1 MKLLWW
7 IMAAGMLLQASE
19 PGKSLTTSMPTHLQ
33 MDDRE
38 APVLIPYRGGIIL
51 KSVYSYMN
59 KTDERRGAYAFSTVA
74 NETQAPMRF
83 AIKGLDKVRDV
94 AFSGGQCVA
103 LGLRGNELKAMVL
116 AKDGSWNDLT
126 LPGVFTDEARA
137 HDDEVPQIIG
147 SRTAV
152 AILVKDLLCWREGEG
167 WLSRRLPPAPQ
178 FYKEIE
184 PWGVGSTQYLDG
196 TQFYA
201 GWDMGEW
208 GGMLA
213 VADVALPVPVWTHL
227 SGRSKA
233 DKDGIPGQSCVVAIE
248 GTGKDELWVGLGRGI
263 LKTRGLY
270 RHVPGKDW
278 ETVIEG
284 EFDEDTG
291 PLRFPVPSELTDVT
305 VDAHGKVFVLA
316 SGAGIFEVLP
326 HELRPV
332 LSFDL
337 ASPLK
342 ARKKG
347 ESNEDFVGCYPR
359 YLRIAANGEVFAS
372 VSYLGVLAFRQQK
385 GRWEGRQIMLGN
397 DR

>member
-7 IMAAGMLLQASE
+7 IMAAGMLLQAAE
-19 PGKSLTTSMPTHLQ
+19 PGKLLMTLMPTHLQ
-33 MDDRE
+33 TDGRG
-38 APVLIPYRGGIIL
+38 APVLIPYRDGVIL
-51 KSVYSYMN
+51 KSGYSYMN
-59 KTDERRGAYAFSTVA
+59 RVGQFQFDSAFSTVA
-74 NETQAPMRF
+74 NEAQAPMRF
-83 AIKGLDKVRDV
+83 TIKGLDKVRDV
-94 AFSGGQCVA
+94 AFSGGQFVA
-103 LGLRGNELKAMVL
+103 LGLRGNELKAMLL

-137 HDDEVPQIIG
+137 HDDKVPQVIG

-152 AILVKDLLCWREGEG
+152 AILVNDLLCWREGEG

-178 FYKEIE
+178 FYKEFE

-213 VADVALPVPVWTHL
+213 VADVALPVPAWTHL

-233 DKDGIPGQSCVVAIE
+233 DKDGIPGQSCVVAIV

-278 ETVIEG
+278 ETIIEG

-291 PLRFPVPSELTDVT
+291 PLRFPVPSELSDVT
-305 VDAHGKVFVLA
+305 VDIHGKVFVLA
-316 SGAGIFEVLP
+316 SGAGVFEVLP

-332 LSFDL
+332 LSLNL

-347 ESNEDFVGCYPR
+347 DDHEEFMGYYPR
-359 YLRIAANGEVFAS
+359 YLCIAANGEVFAS
-372 VSYLGVLAFRQQK
+372 VSYLGV
-385 GRWEGRQIMLGN
+385 
-397 DR
+397 